1 MGTGF
6 GAGIES
12 MVRRRVKRVALAA
25 GAANAFA
32 FAWQN
37 PEDKKIIV
45 TGVELDI
52 TTAGGTA
59 TAVIDVGPAANA
71 TSTSDT
77 LIDGADANAA
87 ALTGSPSGTDGKRAC
102 KLDAKNGT
110 TDYITGQILVA
121 AAANLA
127 GYAYITYEIVED

>member
-1 MGTGF
+1 MGYGS
-6 GAGIES
+6 GIED

-25 GAANAFA
+25 GAADAFA

-37 PEDKKIIV
+37 PENKKIIV

-59 TAVIDVGPAANA
+59 TAVIDVGPVASA
-71 TSTSDT
+71 TNTSDA

-87 ALTGSPSGTDGKRAC
+87 ALTCSPSGTNGKRAC
-102 KLDAKNGT
+102 KVDEKDGA
-110 TDYITGQILVA
+110 TDYITGEILVA
-121 AAANLA
+121 DAASLA
-127 GYAYITYEIVED
+127 GYAYITYEIVEA